1 MTEVS
6 HLHLKVR
13 LCPKQQMYSST
24 RSKTLSV
31 EMAFI
36 LHDREIK
43 GASAAIGILLENDED
58 SNNNDNDIE
67 NKNCMH
73 TN

>member
-6 HLHLKVR
+6 QLHLKVR
-13 LCPKQQMYSST
+13 LYPTQHMYSST
-24 RSKTLSV
+24 RGKILSV
-31 EMAFI
+31 ELAFF
-36 LHDREIK
+36 LHDQEIK
-43 GASAAIGILLENDED
+43 GASAARGILLESDED

-67 NKNCMH
+67 NKNYMH